1 MCTLTIFKAAYS
13 RRISKNQQESEDG
26 GGGWHQHVSIRSRH
40 NSAGNLSK
48 HRMSISEIRSSSSSS
63 SASSGTDSQSSDESS
78 SSSGSDHIIGA
89 RGQNKFLKGNS
100 TKITTS
106 EIETAASFQEKK
118 QRLQNVLFGLKEF
131 PKDDEIPIK
140 GMLYLCINSYD
151 M

>member
-48 HRMSISEIRSSSSSS
+48 HRMSISEIRSSSSS
-63 SASSGTDSQSSDESS
+63 ASSGTDSQSSDESS

-89 RGQNKFLKGNS
+89 RGQNKFLKGSS

-118 QRLQNVLFGLKEF
+118 QRLQNVLFGAKEF

-140 GMLYLCINSYD
+140 GMHLPVYKLL
-151 M
+151 